1 MSTKSGRGAC
11 KIKLPRYGY
20 VCAVSALVLGA
31 IVSVT
36 PASAATVSYNV
47 AFSLSGFSSFSSILG
62 SGLYQSGT
70 ATGSFDITYDP
81 TTAGGAGYS
90 DQSITGVI
98 SNLTYTV
105 TDPTFGGTI
114 LLNPITTFTFG
125 YGTLA
130 LYSDYAADQS
140 KTFTGVADLVIGIN
154 GLPVSPPSGESAAG
168 DVWFSVINDQYN
180 ETTSGTATFT
190 ELLGGGTQT
199 TTPLPATL
207 PLFATGLGTLGLL
220 GWRRKRKNAAIA
232 A

>member
-47 AFSLSGFSSFSSILG
+47 AFSLSGFSSFNSSS
-62 SGLYQSGT
+62 SGTYENGT

-81 TTAGGAGYS
+81 TIAAGAGYS

-98 SNLTYTV
+98 SNLKYTV
-105 TDPTFGGTI
+105 TDPTLGGTI
-114 LLNPITTFTFG
+114 TLNPITTFTFSS
-125 YGTLA
+125 GTLA

-140 KTFTGVADLVIGIN
+140 KSFTGIPDLVIGIN

-180 ETTSGTATFT
+180 ETSSGTATFT
-190 ELLGGGTQT
+190 QLLGGGTQT